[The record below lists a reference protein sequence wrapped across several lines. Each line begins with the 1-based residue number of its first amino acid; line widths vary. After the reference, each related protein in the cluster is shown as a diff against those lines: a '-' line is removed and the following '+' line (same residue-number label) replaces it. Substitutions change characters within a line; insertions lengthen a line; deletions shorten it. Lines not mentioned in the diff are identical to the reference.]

1 MVRGKSILR
10 ETLCGLLLGLLIM
23 PPAPARAQFLGG
35 IVFDAKNY
43 ALQVQKRI
51 EEVNRFLATV
61 QHYQQL
67 YLNAVNQLFTLR
79 GVLQTVEK
87 HLAKNLEMARLTND
101 IAEIIRGSYQLR
113 RQVENM
119 VRYQI
124 ASLQRIDDRLKN
136 GILDPERDLQDFEE
150 YLAYSMGR
158 NSRQT
163 IQLAVRAAQADAQL
177 SKWMTEKM
185 SLEIALAQEA
195 KKLGAYQERLEREK
209 YNPDPGVIQALNESI
224 QKTEAR
230 IDTLKKNIAEL
241 DEKILQRVN
250 ALGLKLSDME
260 NFGYTIESTKAAWR
274 ELKNAKAEI
283 AVAFDATILEMK
295 SSP

>member
-1 MVRGKSILR
+1 MVKGKSLLR
-10 ETLCGLLLGLLIM
+10 EILCGLLLGLLIM
-23 PPAPARAQFLGG
+23 PPAPVRAQLFGG
-35 IVFDAKNY
+35 IVFDPKNY
-43 ALQVQKRI
+43 TLQIAKKIDEASQ
-51 EEVNRFLATV
+51 FLQTV
-61 QHYQQL
+61 TYYQQL
-67 YLNAVNQLFTLR
+67 YTNAVNQLTTLR
-79 GVLQTVEK
+79 GVLQTVERE
-87 HLAKNLEMARLTND
+87 LSKNMEIARLTND

-150 YLAYSMGR
+150 YLVYSMGR

-177 SKWMTEKM
+177 SKWVTQKTY
-185 SLEIALAQEA
+185 LEIALAEES
-195 KKLGAYQERLEREK
+195 KKLKAYQERLDREK
-209 YNPDPGVIQALNESI
+209 NNLDPSLIQALNESI

-230 IDTLKKNIAEL
+230 IDMLKKNIAEL
-241 DEKILQRVN
+241 EEKIQQRIN

-274 ELKNAKAEI
+274 ELKNAKSEI
-283 AVAFDATILEMK
+283 SSTFDATILEMK
-295 SSP
+295 TSP

>member
-1 MVRGKSILR
+1 MLR

-23 PPAPARAQFLGG
+23 PAQPAQAQWTVYDPAAYAQRIKAELNR
-35 IVFDAKNY
+35 VREW
-43 ALQVQKRI
+43 LQEIQ
-51 EEVNRFLATV
+51 F
-61 QHYQQL
+61 YQQL
-67 YLNAVNQLFTLR
+67 YVTSVQSLTSLR

-87 HLAKNLEMARLTND
+87 QLSKDMEMARLTND
-101 IAEIIRGSYQLR
+101 IAEIIRGSYQLH

-124 ASLQRIDDRLKN
+124 TSLQRIDDRLKS

-150 YLAYSMGR
+150 YLVYSMGR

-163 IQLAVRAAQADAQL
+163 IQLALRTAQADAQV
-177 SKWMTEKM
+177 SKWMTEKAF
-185 SLEIALAQEA
+185 LEVARAEEC
-195 KKLGAYQERLEREK
+195 KKLEAFKERLDREK
-209 YNPDPGVIQALNESI
+209 SNPDPGVIQALNESI

-230 IDTLKKNIAEL
+230 IDALKKSAAEL
-241 DEKILQRVN
+241 DEKIQQRIT

-274 ELKNAKAEI
+274 ELKNTKAEI
-283 AVAFDATILEMK
+283 AGAFDATILEMK
-295 SSP
+295 NSP